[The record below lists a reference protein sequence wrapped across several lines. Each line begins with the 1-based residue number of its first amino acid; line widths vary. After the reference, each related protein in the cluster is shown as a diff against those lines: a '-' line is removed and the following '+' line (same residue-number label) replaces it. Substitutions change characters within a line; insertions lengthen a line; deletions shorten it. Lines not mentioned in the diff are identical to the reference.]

1 MKISES
7 QLHKII
13 LEEYIK
19 EENLNEADQEEIE
32 KLLRQI
38 QGDKYRSPE
47 ERDPARYKTND
58 GNTAPMKKPNKASD
72 TMPFGPSDIPSD
84 DAPERH
90 MSGFQDR
97 AGPPLEDQIATLV
110 QGMSPDEVAELFQ
123 SVFSS
128 LPGVEMQD
136 DEQPPSLYGD
146 PEADGRTPIS
156 LGPVREDFD
165 IDTLQEMIRKSLR
178 NL

>member
-7 QLHKII
+7 QLHQII
-13 LEEYIK
+13 IEEYIK

-58 GNTAPMKKPNKASD
+58 GNTAPMDNPMKSE
-72 TMPFGPSDIPSD
+72 PSDAAAQD
-84 DAPERH
+84 
-90 MSGFQDR
+90 MSLQS
-97 AGPPLEDQIATLV
+97 QISQMV
-110 QGMSPDEVAELFQ
+110 SGMSPDEVAELFQ

>member
-7 QLHKII
+7 QLHQII

-58 GNTAPMKKPNKASD
+58 GNTAPMDSPMKSE
-72 TMPFGPSDIPSD
+72 PSDAAAQD
-84 DAPERH
+84 
-90 MSGFQDR
+90 MSLQS
-97 AGPPLEDQIATLV
+97 QISQMV
-110 QGMSPDEVAELFQ
+110 SGMSPDEVAELFQ

-165 IDTLQEMIRKSLR
+165 INTLQEMIRKSLR